1 MAHVQRAFPLLPQQ
15 APFLLWDMVIH
26 PTMGIQTSW
35 FNLSQSNFPMN
46 GSVITPESFQNWVS
60 NHYTPTYPLAIF
72 HWGSSIPTKNG
83 ASKKRWRRR
92 WPTGPAR
99 LPSVRDMRRSEGPA
113 MFAKSDNQAVKVG
126 LLPSGKHIKNYG
138 KCPFI
143 VDLPIE
149 NGDVP

>member
-1 MAHVQRAFPLLPQQ
+1 MVQSISIQLPYEWIGDHSRII
-15 APFLLWDMVIH
+15 PEL
-26 PTMGIQTSW
+26 GIQSLHS
-35 FNLSQSNFPMN
+35 NLPPGPYTTGNIPSQ
-46 GSVITPESFQNWVS
+46 Q
-60 NHYTPTYPLAIF
+60 
-72 HWGSSIPTKNG
+72 KNG

-126 LLPSGKHIKNYG
+126 LLPTGKHTKNYG